1 MILISLQQPRTLR
14 AALCYTMRK
23 NGVALM
29 ESIAKCGK
37 WTLLREIGRGAYG
50 IVYLAKDAT
59 GASAAVK
66 VCARDDD
73 ERYERE
79 LRGAKLY
86 RTIPPSA
93 GLVRMLDLGE
103 CEWGFYFAMELA
115 DDEFGGSSAEVSVY
129 RPKTL
134 ACVIS
139 GEKALPLES
148 ALQLGFALTD
158 GLITL
163 QRHHLLHRDVKPGNV
178 VYVHGCPVLADPGL
192 LVEEAEAVSRV
203 GTPGYVP
210 PENFT
215 GAGGDVYSLGL
226 TLKSATFGRSV
237 ENLAMGPTLE
247 ADTDDVMFPVW
258 WRILNKATHPD
269 AARRYRSAKALRN
282 DLLSLQRK
290 KRLWKKTLGL
300 PRFVWYIVIMLT
312 VVIGVVA
319 YKAKSEVDYSTARW
333 RQLDEQIQRQKEM
346 ALRQQEILLKNVDKM
361 VEDFKRTTSKSGS
374 NRVER
379 TRK

>member
-1 MILISLQQPRTLR
+1 
-14 AALCYTMRK
+14 
-23 NGVALM
+23 M

-115 DDEFGGSSAEVSVY
+115 DDEFGAEQVSAY

-134 ACVIS
+134 AGIVA

-148 ALQLGFALTD
+148 ALQLGLALAD
-158 GLITL
+158 GLVTL

-178 VYVHGCPVLADPGL
+178 VYVHGRPVLADPGL
-192 LVEEAEAVSRV
+192 LVEEDEATSLV

-210 PENFT
+210 PESFT

-226 TLKSATFGRSV
+226 TLKAASFGRSV
-237 ENLAMGPTLE
+237 EDLAMGPTLE
-247 ADTDDVMFPVW
+247 ADTGDVMFPAW

-269 AARRYRSAKALRN
+269 AVRRYRSAKALRN
-282 DLLSLQRK
+282 DLLSLRRK
-290 KRLWKKTLGL
+290 QRLWKKTLGL
-300 PRFVWYIVIMLT
+300 PRFVWCLVLLLA
-312 VVIGVVA
+312 VLIGTCA
-319 YKAKSEVDYSTARW
+319 YKVKASADYSTARW
-333 RQLDEQIQRQKEM
+333 RRLDVYVEQQKAEAM
-346 ALRQQEILLKNVDKM
+346 SM
-361 VEDFKRTTSKSGS
+361 VEDLRRRIAADTS
-374 NRVER
+374 NMVER
-379 TRK
+379 LNK